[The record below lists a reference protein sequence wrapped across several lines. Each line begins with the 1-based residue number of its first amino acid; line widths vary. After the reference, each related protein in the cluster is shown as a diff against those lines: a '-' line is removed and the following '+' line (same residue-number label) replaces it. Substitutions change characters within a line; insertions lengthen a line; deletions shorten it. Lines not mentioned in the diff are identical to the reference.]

1 MVYDLNELLKHMI
14 TLSASDLHLRVGSPP
29 VFRVD
34 GALQVDGEERL
45 TAEWLSETAEQIL
58 SPKQRKQ
65 LYDEL
70 AVDSSYAIE
79 SFTRFRI
86 NVFYQRGTISMAFRN
101 IFTSPPTIESLGLP
115 TVLDSICK
123 RPQGLALVCGPT
135 GSGKSSTLAA
145 MLQTINETRT
155 AHVVTI
161 EDPIEYL
168 FRDKKSFITQR
179 EVGVDTIGY
188 EIALKNAM
196 RQDPDIILIGEMRSV
211 DTMQTVL
218 SAAETGHQ
226 VFTTVHAN
234 SSYDAISRIVDSFPG
249 DMRALV
255 RKQLS
260 EVLLASI
267 YQRLLPRL
275 DTGGRIAALEILIKS
290 PRIRDLIDK
299 NELKSIR
306 DEMERSVTINRMQTI
321 EQSLVALVANK
332 MVSFKEALNATLLPG
347 EMKLLMDKLGIS
359 EEGEIMEAEVF
370 GNEGIIF

>member
-115 TVLDSICK
+115 TVLASICQ
-123 RPQGLALVCGPT
+123 RPQGLALICGPT

>member
-1 MVYDLNELLKHMI
+1 MAYDLNELLRNMV
-14 TLSASDLHLRVGSPP
+14 TLNASDLHLRVGSPP

-34 GALQVDGEERL
+34 GALQVHGEERL
-45 TAEWLSETAEQIL
+45 SSEWLTETSELIL
-58 SPKQRKQ
+58 SPKQKKL
-65 LYDEL
+65 LYEEL

-86 NVFYQRGTISMAFRN
+86 NVFYQRGTLSMAFRN

-115 TVLDSICK
+115 TVLVSICK

-145 MLQTINETRT
+145 MLQTINESRT

-188 EIALKNAM
+188 EVALKNAM

-234 SSYDAISRIVDSFPG
+234 SSYDAISRIVDSFSG
-249 DMRALV
+249 DMRPLV

-267 YQRLLPRL
+267 YQRLLPRM
-275 DTGGRIAALEILIKS
+275 DSGGRIAAFEILIKS
-290 PRIRDLIDK
+290 PRIRDLIEK

-306 DEMERSVTINRMQTI
+306 EEMERSVTINRMQTI

-359 EEGEIMEAEVF
+359 EEGEIMEAEVLEH
-370 GNEGIIF
+370 EGIIF

>member
-1 MVYDLNELLKHMI
+1 MAYDLNELLRHMVTI
-14 TLSASDLHLRVGSPP
+14 KASDLHLRVGSPP

-34 GALQVDGEERL
+34 GLLEVHGKERL
-45 TAEWLSETAEQIL
+45 TPDWLNEAKERIL
-58 SPKQRKQ
+58 TDKQKKQ
-65 LYDEL
+65 LYEEL

-86 NVFYQRGTISMAFRN
+86 NVFYQRGTVSLAFRN
-101 IFTSPPTIESLGLP
+101 IFTSVPTIESLGLP
-115 TVLDSICK
+115 TVLASICQ

-145 MLQTINETRT
+145 MLQSINESRT

-168 FRDKKSFITQR
+168 FRDNKSFITQR

-188 EIALKNAM
+188 EVALKNAM

-249 DMRALV
+249 DMRPLV
-255 RKQLS
+255 RKQIS

-275 DTGGRIAALEILIKS
+275 DNQGRIAALEILIKS
-290 PRIRDLIDK
+290 PRIRDLIEK

-306 DEMERSVTINRMQTI
+306 EEMERSVTINRMQTI
-321 EQSLVALVANK
+321 EQSLVALIANK
-332 MVSFKEALNATLLPG
+332 MISFKEALNATLLPG

-359 EEGEIMEAEVF
+359 EDGDIMEAGLGEH
-370 GNEGIIF
+370 EGIIF

>member
-1 MVYDLNELLKHMI
+1 MAYDLNELLRYMI
-14 TLSASDLHLRVGSPP
+14 TIKASDLHLRVGSPP

-34 GALQVDGEERL
+34 GALDVYGQERL
-45 TAEWLSETAEQIL
+45 AADWLNEAKERIL
-58 SPKQRKQ
+58 TDKQKKQ
-65 LYDEL
+65 LYEEL

-86 NVFYQRGTISMAFRN
+86 NVFYQRGTVSLAFRN
-101 IFTSPPTIESLGLP
+101 IFTSVPTIESLGLP
-115 TVLDSICK
+115 TVLASICQ

-145 MLQTINETRT
+145 MLQSINDSRT
-155 AHVVTI
+155 VHVVTI

-168 FRDKKSFITQR
+168 FRDNKSFITQR

-188 EIALKNAM
+188 EVALKNAM

-249 DMRALV
+249 DLRPLV
-255 RKQLS
+255 RKQIS

-275 DTGGRIAALEILIKS
+275 DSEGRIAALEILIKS
-290 PRIRDLIDK
+290 PRIRDLIEK

-306 DEMERSVTINRMQTI
+306 EEMERSVTINRMQSI
-321 EQSLVALVANK
+321 EQSLVALIANK
-332 MVSFKEALNATLLPG
+332 MISFKEALSATLLPG
-347 EMKLLMDKLGIS
+347 ELKLLMDKMGIS
-359 EEGEIMEAEVF
+359 EDGDIMEAGLGEH
-370 GNEGIIF
+370 EGSIF

>member
-1 MVYDLNELLKHMI
+1 MAYDLNELLRHMVTI
-14 TLSASDLHLRVGSPP
+14 KASDLHLRVGSPP
-29 VFRVD
+29 VFRVN
-34 GALQVDGEERL
+34 GALEVYGQERL
-45 TAEWLSETAEQIL
+45 TADWLNEAKELIL
-58 SPKQRKQ
+58 TDKQKKQ
-65 LYDEL
+65 LYEEL

-86 NVFYQRGTISMAFRN
+86 NVFYQRGTVSLAFRN
-101 IFTSPPTIESLGLP
+101 IFTSVPTIESLGLP
-115 TVLDSICK
+115 TVLASICQ

-145 MLQTINETRT
+145 MLQSINESRT

-168 FRDKKSFITQR
+168 FRDDKSFITQR

-249 DMRALV
+249 DLRPLV
-255 RKQLS
+255 RKQIS

-275 DTGGRIAALEILIKS
+275 DNQGRIAALEILIKS
-290 PRIRDLIDK
+290 PRIRDLIEK

-306 DEMERSVTINRMQTI
+306 EEMERSVTINRMQTI
-321 EQSLVALVANK
+321 EQSLVALIANK
-332 MVSFKEALNATLLPG
+332 MISFKEALNATLLPG
-347 EMKLLMDKLGIS
+347 EMKLLMDRLGIS
-359 EEGEIMEAEVF
+359 EDGDIMEA
-370 GNEGIIF
+370 GLG

>member
-1 MVYDLNELLKHMI
+1 MAYDLNELLRNMV
-14 TLSASDLHLRVGSPP
+14 TLNASDLHLRVGSPP

-34 GALQVDGEERL
+34 GALQVQGEERL
-45 TAEWLSETAEQIL
+45 SSEWLTETAELIL
-58 SPKQRKQ
+58 SPKQKKQ
-65 LYDEL
+65 LYEEL

-79 SFTRFRI
+79 SFTRFRL

-101 IFTSPPTIESLGLP
+101 IFTTPPTIESLGLP
-115 TVLDSICK
+115 TVLASICQ

-155 AHVVTI
+155 AHIVTI

-226 VFTTVHAN
+226 VLTTVHAN

-249 DMRALV
+249 DMRHLV
-255 RKQLS
+255 RKQIS

-267 YQRLLPRL
+267 YQRLLPRM
-275 DTGGRIAALEILIKS
+275 DSGGRIAALEILIKS
-290 PRIRDLIDK
+290 PRIRDLIEK

-306 DEMERSVTINRMQTI
+306 EEMERSVTINRMQTI
-321 EQSLVALVANK
+321 EQSLVALIANK

-359 EEGEIMEAEVF
+359 EEGEIMEAEVLEH
-370 GNEGIIF
+370 EGIIF

>member
-1 MVYDLNELLKHMI
+1 MAYDLNELLKHMV

-34 GALQVDGEERL
+34 GALQVHGEERL
-45 TAEWLSETAEQIL
+45 SSEWLSETGESIL
-58 SPKQRKQ
+58 TAKQRKQ
-65 LYDEL
+65 LYEEL

-115 TVLDSICK
+115 TVLDSICQ

-145 MLQTINETRT
+145 MLQTVNESRS

-168 FRDKKSFITQR
+168 FRDDKSFITQR
-179 EVGVDTIGY
+179 EVGVDTIDY
-188 EIALKNAM
+188 ETALKNAM
-196 RQDPDIILIGEMRSV
+196 RQDPDIILIGEMRSGE
-211 DTMQTVL
+211 TMQTVL

-249 DMRALV
+249 DMRPLV

-290 PRIRDLIDK
+290 PRIRDLIEK

-306 DEMERSVTINRMQTI
+306 EEMERSVTINRMQTI

-332 MVSFKEALNATLLPG
+332 MVSFKDALGATLLPG

-359 EEGEIMEAEVF
+359 EEGEIMEAEVLEH
-370 GNEGIIF
+370 EGIIF

>member
-1 MVYDLNELLKHMI
+1 MAYDLNELLKNMV

-29 VFRVD
+29 VFRID
-34 GALQVDGEERL
+34 GALQVHGEERL
-45 TAEWLSETAEQIL
+45 TSEWLSETSEQIL
-58 SPKQRKQ
+58 SPKQKKQ
-65 LYDEL
+65 LYEEL

-115 TVLDSICK
+115 TVLDSICQ

-155 AHVVTI
+155 VHVVTI

-249 DMRALV
+249 DMRQLV

-359 EEGEIMEAEVF
+359 EEGDIMEAEVLEH
-370 GNEGIIF
+370 EGIIF

>member
-1 MVYDLNELLKHMI
+1 MAYDLNELLRYMVSIK
-14 TLSASDLHLRVGSPP
+14 ASDLHLRVGSPP
-29 VFRVD
+29 VFRLN
-34 GALQVDGEERL
+34 GALDVYGQERL
-45 TAEWLSETAEQIL
+45 TPDWLSDAKEQIL
-58 SPKQRKQ
+58 SEKQKKQ
-65 LYDEL
+65 LYEEL

-86 NVFYQRGTISMAFRN
+86 NVFYQRGTVSMAFRN

-115 TVLDSICK
+115 TVLASICQ

-145 MLQTINETRT
+145 MLQTINESRS

-168 FRDKKSFITQR
+168 FRDNKSFITQR

-188 EIALKNAM
+188 EVALKNAM

-275 DTGGRIAALEILIKS
+275 DTGGRIAAFEILIKS
-290 PRIRDLIDK
+290 PRIRDLIEK

-306 DEMERSVTINRMQTI
+306 EEMERSVTINRMQTI
-321 EQSLVALVANK
+321 EQSLVALIANK
-332 MVSFKEALNATLLPG
+332 MISFKEALNATLLPG

-359 EEGEIMEAEVF
+359 EDGDIMEAGSGEH
-370 GNEGIIF
+370 EGIIF

>member
-1 MVYDLNELLKHMI
+1 MAYDLNELLQNMI

-45 TAEWLSETAEQIL
+45 TAEWLSETSEQIL
-58 SPKQRKQ
+58 SPKQKKQ
-65 LYDEL
+65 LYEEL

-115 TVLDSICK
+115 TVLASICQ

-145 MLQTINETRT
+145 MLQTVNESRS

-168 FRDKKSFITQR
+168 FRDKKAFITQR

-267 YQRLLPRL
+267 YQRLLPRM
-275 DTGGRIAALEILIKS
+275 DTGGRIAAFEILIKS

-359 EEGEIMEAEVF
+359 EEGEIMEAEVL
-370 GNEGIIF
+370 GHEGIIF

>member
-1 MVYDLNELLKHMI
+1 MVYDLKELLRSMV
-14 TLSASDLHLRVGSPP
+14 TLNASDLHLRVGSPP

-34 GALQVDGEERL
+34 GALQVHGEERL
-45 TAEWLSETAEQIL
+45 SSEWLADTAEEIL
-58 SPKQRKQ
+58 TPKQKKQ
-65 LYDEL
+65 LYEEL

-115 TVLDSICK
+115 TVLASICQ

-145 MLQTINETRT
+145 MLQTINESRT

-179 EVGVDTIGY
+179 EVGVDTVSY
-188 EIALKNAM
+188 EVALKNAM
-196 RQDPDIILIGEMRSV
+196 RQDPDIILIGEMRSGE
-211 DTMQTVL
+211 TMQTVL

-249 DMRALV
+249 DMRPLV
-255 RKQLS
+255 RKQIS

-290 PRIRDLIDK
+290 PRIRDLIEK

-306 DEMERSVTINRMQTI
+306 EEMERSVTINRMQTI
-321 EQSLVALVANK
+321 EQSLVALIANK
-332 MVSFKEALNATLLPG
+332 MISFKEALNATLLPG

-359 EEGEIMEAEVF
+359 DDGDIMEAGVVEH
-370 GNEGIIF
+370 EGIIF

>member
-1 MVYDLNELLKHMI
+1 MAYDLNELLKKMI

-34 GALQVDGEERL
+34 GALQIHGEDRL
-45 TAEWLSETAEQIL
+45 TSEWLSETAEQIL
-58 SPKQRKQ
+58 SPKQKKQ
-65 LYDEL
+65 LYEEL

-115 TVLDSICK
+115 TVLASICQ
-123 RPQGLALVCGPT
+123 RPQGLALICGPT

-145 MLQTINETRT
+145 MLQTVNESRS

-168 FRDKKSFITQR
+168 FRDKKAFITQR

-267 YQRLLPRL
+267 YQRLLPRM
-275 DTGGRIAALEILIKS
+275 DTGGRIAAFEILIKS

-359 EEGEIMEAEVF
+359 EEGEIMEAEVL
-370 GNEGIIF
+370 GHEGIIF

>member
-1 MVYDLNELLKHMI
+1 MAYDLNELLTQMVTIK
-14 TLSASDLHLRVGSPP
+14 ASDLHLRVGSPP
-29 VFRVD
+29 VFRID
-34 GALQVDGEERL
+34 GDLKVYGEERL
-45 TAEWLSETAEQIL
+45 SSEWLADEGERILTA
-58 SPKQRKQ
+58 KQKKQ
-65 LYDEL
+65 LYEEL

-101 IFTSPPTIESLGLP
+101 IFTSVPTIESLGLP
-115 TVLDSICK
+115 TVLASICQK
-123 RPQGLALVCGPT
+123 PQGLALVCGPT

-145 MLQTINETRT
+145 MLQSINETRN

-168 FRDKKSFITQR
+168 FRDKKAFITQR
-179 EVGVDTIGY
+179 EVGVDTIAY
-188 EIALKNAM
+188 DVALKNAM
-196 RQDPDIILIGEMRSV
+196 RQDPDIILIGEMRNI

-249 DMRALV
+249 DMRPLV

-260 EVLLASI
+260 EVLIASI
-267 YQRLLPRL
+267 YQRLLPRIGS
-275 DTGGRIAALEILIKS
+275 TGRIAALEILIKS
-290 PRIRDLIDK
+290 PRIRDLIEK

-332 MVSFKEALNATLLPG
+332 MVEFKEALSATLLPG
-347 EMKLLMDKLGIS
+347 EMKLLMDKMGIS
-359 EEGEIMEAEVF
+359 EDGEIMEAEV
-370 GNEGIIF
+370 GDNEGIIF

>member
-1 MVYDLNELLKHMI
+1 MAYDLNELLKKMI

-45 TAEWLSETAEQIL
+45 TAEWLSETSEQIL
-58 SPKQRKQ
+58 SPKQKKQ
-65 LYDEL
+65 LYEEL

-115 TVLDSICK
+115 TVLASICQ

-145 MLQTINETRT
+145 MLQTVNESRS

-168 FRDKKSFITQR
+168 FRDKKAFITQR

-267 YQRLLPRL
+267 YQRLLPRM
-275 DTGGRIAALEILIKS
+275 DTGGRIAAFEILIKS

-359 EEGEIMEAEVF
+359 EEGEIMEAEVL
-370 GNEGIIF
+370 GHEGIIF

>member
-1 MVYDLNELLKHMI
+1 MAYDLNELLRNMV
-14 TLSASDLHLRVGSPP
+14 TLNASDLHLRVGSPP

-34 GALQVDGEERL
+34 GALQVHGEERL
-45 TAEWLSETAEQIL
+45 ISEWLTETSELIL
-58 SPKQRKQ
+58 SPKQKKQ
-65 LYDEL
+65 LYEEL

-145 MLQTINETRT
+145 MLQTINESRT

-168 FRDKKSFITQR
+168 FRDKKAFITQR

-188 EIALKNAM
+188 EVALKNAM

-249 DMRALV
+249 DIRPLV

-267 YQRLLPRL
+267 YQRLLVRL

-290 PRIRDLIDK
+290 PRIRDLIEK

-306 DEMERSVTINRMQTI
+306 EEMERSVTINRMQTI

-347 EMKLLMDKLGIS
+347 EMKLLMDKMGIS
-359 EEGEIMEAEVF
+359 EDGEIMEAGVVEH
-370 GNEGIIF
+370 EGIIF

>member
-1 MVYDLNELLKHMI
+1 
-14 TLSASDLHLRVGSPP
+14 
-29 VFRVD
+29 
-34 GALQVDGEERL
+34 
-45 TAEWLSETAEQIL
+45 
-58 SPKQRKQ
+58 
-65 LYDEL
+65 
-70 AVDSSYAIE
+70 
-79 SFTRFRI
+79 
-86 NVFYQRGTISMAFRN
+86 
-101 IFTSPPTIESLGLP
+101 
-115 TVLDSICK
+115 
-123 RPQGLALVCGPT
+123 
-135 GSGKSSTLAA
+135 

-188 EIALKNAM
+188 EVALKNAM

-234 SSYDAISRIVDSFPG
+234 SSYDAISRIVDSFSG
-249 DMRALV
+249 DMRPLV

-267 YQRLLPRL
+267 YQRLLPRM
-275 DTGGRIAALEILIKS
+275 DSGGRIAAFEILIKS
-290 PRIRDLIDK
+290 PRIRDLIEK

-306 DEMERSVTINRMQTI
+306 EEMERSVTINRMQTI

-359 EEGEIMEAEVF
+359 EEGEIMEAEVLEH
-370 GNEGIIF
+370 EGIIF

>member
-1 MVYDLNELLKHMI
+1 MAYDLNELLKKMI

-45 TAEWLSETAEQIL
+45 TAEWLSETSEQIL
-58 SPKQRKQ
+58 SPKQKKQ
-65 LYDEL
+65 LYEEL

-115 TVLDSICK
+115 TVLASICQ

-145 MLQTINETRT
+145 MLQTINESRT

-168 FRDKKSFITQR
+168 FRDKKAFITQR

-249 DMRALV
+249 DMRQLV
-255 RKQLS
+255 RKQIS

-267 YQRLLPRL
+267 YQRLLPRM

-370 GNEGIIF
+370 GDEGIIF

>member
-1 MVYDLNELLKHMI
+1 MAYDLNELLKKMI

-34 GALQVDGEERL
+34 GALQVDGEERF
-45 TAEWLSETAEQIL
+45 TAEWLSETSEQIL
-58 SPKQRKQ
+58 SPKQKKQ
-65 LYDEL
+65 LYEEL

-115 TVLDSICK
+115 TVLASICQ

-145 MLQTINETRT
+145 MLQTINESRT

-168 FRDKKSFITQR
+168 FRDKKAFITQR

-249 DMRALV
+249 DMRQLV
-255 RKQLS
+255 RKQIS

-267 YQRLLPRL
+267 YQRLLPRM

-359 EEGEIMEAEVF
+359 EEGDIMEAEVLEH
-370 GNEGIIF
+370 EGIIF

>member
-1 MVYDLNELLKHMI
+1 MAYDLNELLKHMV

-34 GALQVDGEERL
+34 GALQVHGEERL
-45 TAEWLSETAEQIL
+45 SSEWLSETGESIL
-58 SPKQRKQ
+58 TAKQRKQ
-65 LYDEL
+65 LYEEL

-115 TVLDSICK
+115 TVLDSICQ

-145 MLQTINETRT
+145 MLQTVNESRS

-168 FRDKKSFITQR
+168 FRDDKSFITQR
-179 EVGVDTIGY
+179 EVGVDTIDY
-188 EIALKNAM
+188 ETALKNAM
-196 RQDPDIILIGEMRSV
+196 RQDPDIILIGEMRSGE
-211 DTMQTVL
+211 TMQTVL

-249 DMRALV
+249 DMRPLV

-290 PRIRDLIDK
+290 PRIRDLIEK

-306 DEMERSVTINRMQTI
+306 EEMERSVTINRMQTI

-332 MVSFKEALNATLLPG
+332 MVSFKDALGATLLPG

-359 EEGEIMEAEVF
+359 EEGEIMEAEVLDH
-370 GNEGIIF
+370 EGIIF

>member
-1 MVYDLNELLKHMI
+1 MAYDLNELLKNMV

-34 GALQVDGEERL
+34 GALQVHGEERL
-45 TAEWLSETAEQIL
+45 TSEWLSETSEQIL
-58 SPKQRKQ
+58 SPKQKKQ
-65 LYDEL
+65 LYEEL
-70 AVDSSYAIE
+70 AVDSSYSIE

-115 TVLDSICK
+115 TVLDSICQ

-145 MLQTINETRT
+145 MLQTINESRT

-249 DMRALV
+249 DMRQLV

-359 EEGEIMEAEVF
+359 EEGDIMEAEVLEH
-370 GNEGIIF
+370 EGIIF

>member
-1 MVYDLNELLKHMI
+1 MAYDLNELLKNMV

-34 GALQVDGEERL
+34 GALQVHGEERL
-45 TAEWLSETAEQIL
+45 TSEWLSETSEQIL
-58 SPKQRKQ
+58 SPKQKKQ
-65 LYDEL
+65 LYEEL

-115 TVLDSICK
+115 TVLDSICQ

-145 MLQTINETRT
+145 MLQTINESRT

-249 DMRALV
+249 DMRQLV

-267 YQRLLPRL
+267 YQRLLPRM

-299 NELKSIR
+299 NELQSIR

-359 EEGEIMEAEVF
+359 EEGDIMEAEVLEH
-370 GNEGIIF
+370 EGIIF

>member
-1 MVYDLNELLKHMI
+1 MAYDLNELLRNMV
-14 TLSASDLHLRVGSPP
+14 TLNASDLHLRVGSPP

-34 GALQVDGEERL
+34 GTLQVHGEERL
-45 TAEWLSETAEQIL
+45 TPEWLSETGEKIL
-58 SPKQRKQ
+58 TPKQKKQ
-65 LYDEL
+65 LYEEL

-115 TVLDSICK
+115 TVLDSICQ

-145 MLQTINETRT
+145 MLQTINESRT

-168 FRDKKSFITQR
+168 FRDKKAFITQR

-188 EIALKNAM
+188 EVALKNAM
-196 RQDPDIILIGEMRSV
+196 RQDPDIILIGEMRRV

-249 DMRALV
+249 DIRPLV

-267 YQRLLPRL
+267 YQRLLVRL

-290 PRIRDLIDK
+290 PRIRDLIEK

-306 DEMERSVTINRMQTI
+306 EEMERSVTINRMQTI

-347 EMKLLMDKLGIS
+347 EMKLLMDKMGIS
-359 EEGEIMEAEVF
+359 EDGDIMEAGVVEH
-370 GNEGIIF
+370 EGIIF

>member
-1 MVYDLNELLKHMI
+1 MAYDLNELLRHMV
-14 TLSASDLHLRVGSPP
+14 TLNASDLHLRVGSPP

-34 GALQVDGEERL
+34 GDLKVHGEERL
-45 TAEWLSETAEQIL
+45 SSEWLSETGELIL
-58 SPKQRKQ
+58 TPKQKKQ
-65 LYDEL
+65 LYEEL

-115 TVLDSICK
+115 TVLASICK

-145 MLQTINETRT
+145 MLQTINESRS

-168 FRDKKSFITQR
+168 FRDNKSFITQR

-188 EIALKNAM
+188 EVALKNAM

-260 EVLLASI
+260 EVLIASI
-267 YQRLLPRL
+267 YQRLLARM
-275 DTGGRIAALEILIKS
+275 DTDGRIAALEILIKS
-290 PRIRDLIDK
+290 PRIRDLIEK
-299 NELKSIR
+299 NELKAIR
-306 DEMERSVTINRMQTI
+306 EEMERSVTINRMQTI

-332 MVSFKEALNATLLPG
+332 MVSFKEALSATLLPG

-359 EEGEIMEAEVF
+359 EDGDIMEAGVIEH
-370 GNEGIIF
+370 EGIIF

>member
-45 TAEWLSETAEQIL
+45 TAEWLSETSEQIL
-58 SPKQRKQ
+58 SPKQKKQ
-65 LYDEL
+65 LYEEL

-168 FRDKKSFITQR
+168 FRDNKAFITQR

>member
-1 MVYDLNELLKHMI
+1 MAYDLNELLKNMV

-34 GALQVDGEERL
+34 GALQVHGEERL
-45 TAEWLSETAEQIL
+45 TSEWLSETSEQIL
-58 SPKQRKQ
+58 SPKQKKQ
-65 LYDEL
+65 LYEEL
-70 AVDSSYAIE
+70 AVDSSYSIE

-115 TVLDSICK
+115 TVLDSICQ

-145 MLQTINETRT
+145 MLQTINESRT

-249 DMRALV
+249 DMRQLV

-306 DEMERSVTINRMQTI
+306 EEMERSVTINRMQTI

-359 EEGEIMEAEVF
+359 EEGDIMEAEVLEH
-370 GNEGIIF
+370 EGIIF